1 MNARIRQAMMAAGTT
16 AILIGSLSCGNVAR
30 TGRSPV
36 MLVVVLLTGVPSG
49 VPVLSDVQ
57 KMVGTPPVATV
68 DSDLA
73 NVTFRAI
80 LKDPNLPALPV
91 TPSPLN
97 TITLSRY
104 HVVFVRSDGRNA
116 PGVDVPYAFDGA
128 ITSTIG
134 TGDSTPETFELVR
147 AQAKLEA
154 PLRALVNLGGLLEI
168 STIAQVTF
176 YGQDQTGNDV
186 QATATIGVNFADFP
200 G

>member
-1 MNARIRQAMMAAGTT
+1 MAAGTM
-16 AILIGSLSCGNVAR
+16 AILLGSVSCGNVAR

-36 MLVVVLLTGVPSG
+36 MLVVVLLMAVPSG

-73 NVTFRAI
+73 VVTFRAI
-80 LKDPNLPALPV
+80 LKDPNPPALPA
-91 TPSPLN
+91 TPSGLN
-97 TITLSRY
+97 VITLSQY
-104 HVVFVRSDGRNA
+104 HVEFMRSDGRQT

-128 ITSTIG
+128 ITATIG
-134 TGDSTPETFELVR
+134 PSDTTPETFELVR
-147 AQAKLEA
+147 SQAKLEA
-154 PLRALVNLGGLLEI
+154 PLRALVNLGGLVEI
-168 STIAQVTF
+168 STIAKVTF
-176 YGQDQTGNDV
+176 YGKDQTGNDV

>member
-1 MNARIRQAMMAAGTT
+1 MNARIRQAIMAAGTM
-16 AILIGSLSCGNVAR
+16 AILFGSVSCGNVAR

-36 MLVVVLLTGVPSG
+36 MLMVVLLTGVPTG

-57 KMVGTPPVATV
+57 RMVGTPPVPTV
-68 DSDLA
+68 DNNLA
-73 NVTFRAI
+73 VVTFRAI
-80 LKDPNLPALPV
+80 LKDPNLPALPA

-97 TITLSRY
+97 SITLSQY
-104 HVVFVRSDGRNA
+104 HVEFVRTDGRNT

-128 ITSTIG
+128 ITATVSGSDT
-134 TGDSTPETFELVR
+134 TPETFELVR

-154 PLRALVNLGGLLEI
+154 PLRALVNQGGLVII
-168 STIAQVTF
+168 STIARVTF
-176 YGQDQTGNDV
+176 YGRDQTGNDV

>member
-1 MNARIRQAMMAAGTT
+1 MNARIRQATAAAGTM
-16 AILIGSLSCGNVAR
+16 AILLGSVSCGNVAR

-36 MLVVVLLTGVPSG
+36 MLVVVLLTAVPSG

-73 NVTFRAI
+73 TVTFRAI
-80 LKDPNLPALPV
+80 LKDPNPPALPA
-91 TPSPLN
+91 TPSALN
-97 TITLSRY
+97 VVTLSRY
-104 HVVFVRSDGRNA
+104 HVEFMRSDGRNT
-116 PGVDVPYAFDGA
+116 PGIDVPYAFDGA
-128 ITSTIG
+128 ITATVGPSDT
-134 TGDSTPETFELVR
+134 TPETFELVR
-147 AQAKLEA
+147 SQAKLEA